1 MKIARKSATSPMLR
15 VDDNFAVL
23 LDTRDDGS
31 FIYEFRYFCST
42 VEAIRREANYVLI
55 SVKREIPVP
64 APDVFDAIRNSN
76 DNSTFIDDI
85 RLVEARGRDAR
96 RNASSS
102 TIITARSDI
111 TANVNNSVVPEIAA
125 GVSSTTAIL
134 GTQRV
139 IELRSVA
146 ELKQSNIDFPTLL
159 SEKNGAQS
167 PSSGQATNASH
178 TLLSLGIDPAT
189 VATAQP
195 SPAGAHNSFAGL
207 GSTGRSQ
214 TASNSPNTPVR
225 IGLDIIEASL
235 LSNPSD
241 TSSAHNDFS
250 DSTLVPIIVDV
261 QMTELL
267 NVQTLV
273 IPPVV
278 GFDDFYVEMSLM
290 TVFGSVIETIT
301 KRVPH
306 SNLIRILNTPVVAPR
321 VAMSPFQ
328 FHGKNV
334 IEIEQLDGRATRMRI
349 FRRRIAG
356 PDGTLSLTRYELVA
370 EIPLKR
376 KDGQTKFIDIVNNS
390 STLIYRCIPVGP
402 TGILCS
408 EFSGVV
414 SLPVKFQ
421 GSTRS
426 NRSNAASID
435 IRVVD
440 GGLAVSVS
448 SIPSD
453 VVSVSILRRDLTEF
467 EHDGVMINGQE
478 SIKLVGPSLSNL
490 LFNDTGLKDGHVY
503 EYTCMLYYRDG
514 LSMLSTAYA
523 IKQYFSLVVGAAEL
537 SVTNLQ
543 IVRAGAN
550 LDVVFDISSAITD
563 EGLGAVK
570 SALARQDVKGIYDSD
585 LANERDKL
593 QKLIAHSV
601 SRIDVT
607 TGTEETFGTFTET
620 TFSDA
625 VLGRKTGVSQL
636 QDGHKYR
643 YVISTLLRD
652 TETMFDDLKK
662 DATDP
667 TTGKAYSF
675 KPSKFRHPLAIS
687 RGTLV
692 SRESLISNHPQD
704 DFSFG
709 NIGNSQEIDVSLTSF
724 APKII
729 DAHATRLNRK
739 NMSVRWNVEGDVAQI
754 EHFIIIKELLGRST
768 IIGKTH
774 SISTGKSFEFID
786 DISPDD
792 IGELTY
798 RVIPIMND
806 YSRGAELRTNSVV
819 VTDGRAGTR

>member
-1 MKIARKSATSPMLR
+1 MKIARKSATSPLLR

-23 LDTRDDGS
+23 LDMRNDGS
-31 FIYEFRYFCST
+31 FTYEFRYFCST

-64 APDVFDAIRNSN
+64 APDVFDSIRNSN
-76 DNSTFIDDI
+76 DNSRFIDDV
-85 RLVEARGRDAR
+85 RLVESRGRDAK
-96 RNASSS
+96 RNSSSS

-111 TANVNNSVVPEIAA
+111 TANVNNAVVPEIAA
-125 GVSSTTAIL
+125 GVLSTTTIL

-139 IELRSVA
+139 IELKSVA
-146 ELKQSNIDFPTLL
+146 ELKQSNIDFPVLL
-159 SEKNGAQS
+159 SEMNGPQS
-167 PSSGQATNASH
+167 PSSGQATNAAR
-178 TLLSLGIDPAT
+178 TLLNLGIDPAT

-195 SPAGAHNSFAGL
+195 SPAGAHSSFSGV

-214 TASNSPNTPVR
+214 AASNSPSTPVSV
-225 IGLDIIEASL
+225 GLDILEASL
-235 LSNPSD
+235 LSNP
-241 TSSAHNDFS
+241 TNASSAHNDFS
-250 DSTLVPIIVDV
+250 DSTLVPVIVDV

-267 NVQTLV
+267 NTQVLT
-273 IPPVV
+273 IPSIV
-278 GFDDFYVEMSLM
+278 GFDDFYVEMSLI

-301 KRVPH
+301 KRVAH
-306 SNLIRILNTPVVAPR
+306 SSFIRILNTPVVPPR
-321 VAMSPFQ
+321 VAISPFQ

-334 IEIEQLDGRATRMRI
+334 IEIEQLDGRATRMRL
-349 FRRRIAG
+349 FRRRISSPEG
-356 PDGTLSLTRYELVA
+356 VISLTGYESVA

-376 KDGQTKFIDIVNNS
+376 EDGQMKFIDIVNNS
-390 STLIYRCIPVGP
+390 STLIYRCVPVGP

-408 EFSGVV
+408 EFSSAV

-421 GSTRS
+421 NSARS

-440 GGLAVSVS
+440 AGLAISVS

-467 EHDGVMINGQE
+467 EHESSIINKQE
-478 SIKLVGPSLSNL
+478 PIKLVGPSLSNL
-490 LFNDTGLKDGHVY
+490 LFNDTGLKDNHIY

-514 LSMLSTAYA
+514 LSVLSTAHA
-523 IKQYFSLVVGAAEL
+523 IKQYFSLVIGAAEL
-537 SVTNLQ
+537 SISNLQ
-543 IVRAGAN
+543 IVRTGAN
-550 LDVVFDISSAITD
+550 LDITFDINSAIID
-563 EGLGAVK
+563 EGLGIVR
-570 SALARQDVKGIYDSD
+570 SALAKQDTKGIYDND

-593 QKLIAHSV
+593 QKLIAHSI
-601 SRIDVT
+601 SRIDIT
-607 TGTEETFGTFTET
+607 TGTEESFGTFTET
-620 TFSDA
+620 SFSDTT
-625 VLGRKTGVSQL
+625 LGKKTGVSSL

-652 TETMFDDLKK
+652 TETMFDDIKK
-662 DATDP
+662 DAIDS

-675 KPSKFRHPLAIS
+675 NPSKFRHPLAIS

-692 SRESLISNHPQD
+692 SRESLTSNHPQD

-739 NMSVRWNVEGDVAQI
+739 SVSVRWNVEGDVSQI

-768 IIGKTH
+768 IVGKAH
-774 SISTGKSFEFID
+774 SISIGKSFDFID
-786 DISPDD
+786 DVSPDD

-798 RVIPIMND
+798 RIVPIMND
-806 YSRGAELRTNSVV
+806 YSRGAELRTNSVII
-819 VTDGRAGTR
+819 TDSRLGAR